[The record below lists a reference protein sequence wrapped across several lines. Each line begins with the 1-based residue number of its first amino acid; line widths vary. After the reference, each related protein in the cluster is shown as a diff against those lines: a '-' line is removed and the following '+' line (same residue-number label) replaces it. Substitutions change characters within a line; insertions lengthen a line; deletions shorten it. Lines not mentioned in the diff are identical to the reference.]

1 MCFFIKKI
9 YDDNKKKSYLYD
21 KFLCQIE
28 ILLLNIIKLF
38 KIPGFPGFLFKTP
51 GFSTFFVKVSQI
63 SGYFA

>member
-1 MCFFIKKI
+1 MMTKNLIYLIDFCIK
-9 YDDNKKKSYLYD
+9 SV
-21 KFLCQIE
+21 FTTE
-28 ILLLNIIKLF
+28 HVKLF